1 MVNRV
6 NRELKQRRFWM
17 TQVNRKWRLFPVHI
31 PWRHHICLVKC
42 LLETNCLKMWANR
55 CPRIQIHFR
64 LTCVAH
70 ERSCSSSLILPPDFV
85 RLLDFAPLNLPSES
99 LFRNFHVR
107 PRKKR
112 VVKARLEVTWNSA
125 SSNHL
130 PVTQNSATPFASSL
144 SFKSTEVRD
153 KCRPE
158 PKAEAI
164 NFFNKKSFSNFFT
177 RDQSFFFLPL
187 DSNAW
192 LQGWNNCH
200 FYLLCWSPS
209 VQCCS
214 VVSQRNPCL
223 KA

>member
-1 MVNRV
+1 MV

-17 TQVNRKWRLFPVHI
+17 TQGNRKWRLFPVHI

-99 LFRNFHVR
+99 LFSKFSRPSTEEKGSKSTPQSDTYFKHVHEIAQVLTISVSH
-107 PRKKR
+107 KT
-112 VVKARLEVTWNSA
+112 A
-125 SSNHL
+125 L
-130 PVTQNSATPFASSL
+130 PLSLALSL
-144 SFKSTEVRD
+144 SKAQSCVTNAG
-153 KCRPE
+153 PE

-164 NFFNKKSFSNFFT
+164 NFFNKKSFGI
-177 RDQSFFFLPL
+177 FFL
-187 DSNAW
+187 
-192 LQGWNNCH
+192 QVIRV
-200 FYLLCWSPS
+200 FF
-209 VQCCS
+209 
-214 VVSQRNPCL
+214 CL
-223 KA
+223 

>member
-42 LLETNCLKMWANR
+42 LLETNSLKMWANR

-70 ERSCSSSLILPPDFV
+70 ERSCSSTLILPPDFV

-144 SFKSTEVRD
+144 SFKSTELRE
-153 KCRPE
+153 KCRAGTE
-158 PKAEAI
+158 GCGDKFFLTKKALV
-164 NFFNKKSFSNFFT
+164 FFFT
-177 RDQSFFFLPL
+177 RDQSFFF
-187 DSNAW
+187 
-192 LQGWNNCH
+192 
-200 FYLLCWSPS
+200 
-209 VQCCS
+209 
-214 VVSQRNPCL
+214 CL
-223 KA
+223 

>member
-144 SFKSTEVRD
+144 SFKSKEVRD

-177 RDQSFFFLPL
+177 RDQSFFF
-187 DSNAW
+187 
-192 LQGWNNCH
+192 
-200 FYLLCWSPS
+200 
-209 VQCCS
+209 
-214 VVSQRNPCL
+214 CL
-223 KA
+223 

>member
-112 VVKARLEVTWNSA
+112 VVKARSKLHEIAQVLTI
-125 SSNHL
+125 
-130 PVTQNSATPFASSL
+130 SL
-144 SFKSTEVRD
+144 SRKTALPLSLALSLSKAQSCV
-153 KCRPE
+153 KNAGPE

-164 NFFNKKSFSNFFT
+164 NFF
-177 RDQSFFFLPL
+177 
-187 DSNAW
+187 
-192 LQGWNNCH
+192 
-200 FYLLCWSPS
+200 
-209 VQCCS
+209 
-214 VVSQRNPCL
+214 
-223 KA
+223 